1 MTVKDV
7 IIEAAYLVG
16 EDGFAAALSGDG
28 ATADGENS
36 VAEALDEEKYAA
48 FLRCYNLALHETAI
62 DYMPIRKTVNTVGGK
77 VEFSSLGFSVL
88 RVEGVYDKDGAEL
101 PYKVFPTHI
110 VTPLTDVTIV
120 FAVLPPDCA
129 ADDAFA
135 YDKTRV
141 SKNIFALGVA
151 SEFCFLSGRY
161 TEADNFAKKFRAAVN
176 VAPSS
181 RGGRTKPAKRWGL

>member
-88 RVEGVYDKDGAEL
+88 RVEG
-101 PYKVFPTHI
+101 
-110 VTPLTDVTIV
+110 
-120 FAVLPPDCA
+120 
-129 ADDAFA
+129 
-135 YDKTRV
+135 
-141 SKNIFALGVA
+141 
-151 SEFCFLSGRY
+151 
-161 TEADNFAKKFRAAVN
+161 FR
-176 VAPSS
+176 
-181 RGGRTKPAKRWGL
+181 RRR

>member
-16 EDGFAAALSGDG
+16 EDEFAVALSGDG
-28 ATADGENS
+28 VTADDGN
-36 VAEALDEEKYAA
+36 AAAGALDEEKYAA
-48 FLRCYNLALHETAI
+48 FIRCYNLTLHETAI
-62 DYMPIRKTVNTVGGK
+62 DYLPIRKTVNTVGGK
-77 VEFSSLGFSVL
+77 TEFSSLGFSVL

-129 ADDAFA
+129 EDDGFA

-151 SEFCFLSGRY
+151 SEYCFLNGRY

-176 VAPSS
+176 VAPTLK
-181 RGGRTKPAKRWGL
+181 GGRMKPAKRWGL

>member
-16 EDGFAAALSGDG
+16 EDEFAVALSGDG
-28 ATADGENS
+28 VIADDGN
-36 VAEALDEEKYAA
+36 AAAGALDEEKYAA
-48 FLRCYNLALHETAI
+48 FIRCYNLTLHETAI
-62 DYMPIRKTVNTVGGK
+62 DYLPIRRTVNTVGGK
-77 VEFSSLGFSVL
+77 TEFSSLGFSVL

-129 ADDAFA
+129 ADDGFA
-135 YDKTRV
+135 YNKTRV

-151 SEFCFLSGRY
+151 SEYCFLNGRY

-176 VAPSS
+176 VAPTL
-181 RGGRTKPAKRWGL
+181 RGGRMKPAKRWGL